1 MTELVNRQ
9 GIGQTAKSVLVVDDE
24 PGMRMALRTNFQRAG
39 WDVEVAGGSTEALR
53 KLESRRF
60 PLVVTDVRMPD
71 GDGLQLMRSL
81 QSSSPSTAVIV
92 LTAFG
97 SVPEAVQAMR
107 GGACDYLTKP
117 ISFEELESAVERV
130 MRRAVSYSGGETDG
144 AIPSGA
150 IIGSSANLLRALE
163 RARHAARTDADV
175 LIEAESG
182 TGKELFARYICENS
196 DRRDRPFIAV
206 NCAAVP
212 EHLLE
217 SELFGHMR
225 GAFTGATASKAG
237 KFELADGGT
246 LLLDEIGEMPLQLQP
261 KLLRALQEREFERLG
276 DTRTTHVNIRIVAT
290 TNVSLPGM
298 IEQGKF
304 RADLYYRLNVIP
316 LSLPPLRERRE
327 DIPELADF
335 FARKFAREAGR
346 PVPLLH
352 PEFVAGLQAHNW
364 PGNVRELGNFVR
376 RVITLSD
383 SREIGPEYLESE
395 LPGVAGSRTKP
406 LVSAALPPPGSSM
419 REVERRLLEATLQST
434 GGNRTRTAEMLG
446 VSLRTIRNKIREHGL
461 PPRRYA

>member
-1 MTELVNRQ
+1 MSEQAV
-9 GIGQTAKSVLVVDDE
+9 KSVLVVDDE
-24 PGMRMALRTNFQRAG
+24 PGMQMALKTNFQREG
-39 WDVEVAGGSTEALR
+39 WHVDIAGGGREALR
-53 KLESRRF
+53 RLQTQHF

-71 GDGLQLMRSL
+71 GDGLHLMRSL
-81 QSSSPSTAVIV
+81 RASNPSTAVIV

-117 ISFEELESAVERV
+117 VSFEELQTAVERV
-130 MRRAVSYSGGETDG
+130 LRRASGPSGIAVPSGGIVGT
-144 AIPSGA
+144 AAS
-150 IIGSSANLLRALE
+150 LLRALE

-182 TGKELFARYICENS
+182 TGKELFARYIHENS
-196 DRRDRPFIAV
+196 DRRDRPFVAV

-217 SELFGHMR
+217 SELFGHVR

-237 KFELADGGT
+237 KFEVAEGGT
-246 LLLDEIGEMPLQLQP
+246 LLLDEIGEMPLHLQP

-276 DTRTTHVNIRIVAT
+276 DTRTIRVNIRIVAT
-290 TNVSLPGM
+290 TNVSLPAM
-298 IEQGKF
+298 VEQGKF

-327 DIPELADF
+327 DIPMLADF
-335 FARKFAREAGR
+335 FARKHAKEAGR
-346 PVPLLH
+346 QTPLLH
-352 PEFVAGLQAHNW
+352 PEFVGGLQAHAW
-364 PGNVRELGNFVR
+364 PGNVRELGNFMR
-376 RVITLSD
+376 RVVTLSD
-383 SREIGPEYLESE
+383 GDEIGPECLRAE
-395 LPGVAGSRTKP
+395 LSGTARSRSLPTVSPHPARAGT
-406 LVSAALPPPGSSM
+406 SM
-419 REVERRLLEATLQST
+419 REVERSLLEATLLST

-446 VSLRTIRNKIREHGL
+446 VSLRTIRNKIREYGL

>member
-1 MTELVNRQ
+1 MIHPAVNDP
-9 GIGQTAKSVLVVDDE
+9 IAKSVLVVDDE
-24 PGMRMALRTNFQRAG
+24 PGMRMALRTNFQREG
-39 WDVEVAGGSTEALR
+39 WLVEVAAGGTEALR
-53 KLESRRF
+53 KLESQRF

-81 QSSSPSTAVIV
+81 RSSSPSTAVIV

-117 ISFEELESAVERV
+117 ISFEELQSAVERI
-130 MRRAVSYSGGETDG
+130 MRRVGHHSEDAVAPG
-144 AIPSGA
+144 AIV
-150 IIGSSANLLRALE
+150 GSASSLLKALE

-182 TGKELFARYICENS
+182 TGKELFARYIHENS
-196 DRRDRPFIAV
+196 DRRERPFIAV

-212 EHLLE
+212 ENLLE
-217 SELFGHMR
+217 SELFGHVR

-246 LLLDEIGEMPLQLQP
+246 LLLDEIGEMPLHLQP
-261 KLLRALQEREFERLG
+261 KLLRALQEREVERLG
-276 DTRTTHVNIRIVAT
+276 DTRSTHVNIRIVAT
-290 TNVSLPGM
+290 TNVSLPAM

-304 RADLYYRLNVIP
+304 RTDLYYRLNVIP

-327 DIPELADF
+327 DIPVLADF

-346 PVPLLH
+346 PMPALH
-352 PEFVAGLQAHNW
+352 PEFMSGLQSHDW
-364 PGNVRELGNFVR
+364 PGNVRELGNFMR
-376 RVITLSD
+376 RVLTLSD
-383 SREIGPEYLESE
+383 GQEIGPECLTTE
-395 LPGVAGSRTKP
+395 LSAAAGSRSRP
-406 LVSAALPPPGSSM
+406 LISASLPPVGASM
-419 REVERRLLEATLQST
+419 REVERHLLEATLRST

>member
-1 MTELVNRQ
+1 MSEPSV
-9 GIGQTAKSVLVVDDE
+9 KSVLVVDDE
-24 PGMRMALRTNFQRAG
+24 PGMQMALRTSFQREG
-39 WDVEVAGGSTEALR
+39 WHVDIAAGGREALR
-53 KLESRRF
+53 KLQTKHF

-71 GDGLQLMRSL
+71 GDGLHLMRSL
-81 QSSSPSTAVIV
+81 RALSPSTGVIV

-117 ISFEELESAVERV
+117 ISFEELQSAVERV
-130 MRRAVSYSGGETDG
+130 MRRATG
-144 AIPSGA
+144 ALGNMVPSAGIVGA
-150 IIGSSANLLRALE
+150 APSLLRALE

-182 TGKELFARYICENS
+182 TGKELFARYVHENS
-196 DRRDRPFIAV
+196 DRKSRPFIAV

-217 SELFGHMR
+217 SELFGHVR

-237 KFELADGGT
+237 KFELAEGGT
-246 LLLDEIGEMPLQLQP
+246 LLLDEIGEMPLHLQP
-261 KLLRALQEREFERLG
+261 KLLRALQEREVERLG
-276 DTRTTHVNIRIVAT
+276 DTRSTRVNIRIVAT

-298 IEQGKF
+298 VQQGNF

-327 DIPELADF
+327 DVALLADF
-335 FARKFAREAGR
+335 FARKHAKEAGR
-346 PVPLLH
+346 QAPLLH
-352 PEFVAGLQAHNW
+352 PEFIAGLQAHSW
-364 PGNVRELGNFVR
+364 PGNVRELGNFMR
-376 RVITLSD
+376 RVVTLND
-383 SREIGPEYLESE
+383 GDEIGAEFLKAE
-395 LPGVAGSRTKP
+395 LSSATRSSVTRSSAIFHVSPAAPFAGT
-406 LVSAALPPPGSSM
+406 SM
-419 REVERRLLEATLQST
+419 REVERTLLEATLHST

-446 VSLRTIRNKIREHGL
+446 VSLRTIRNKIREYGL